1 MHSIPLLRR
10 SGRATAARHGSYRCR
25 VSSLQFVGSCFHLVD
40 HHAQRIGQR
49 GSRGTGD
56 LAQASGAG
64 PQTLDFLTPRHVRL
78 DGLQGR
84 QSDDDDEDQRGPGE
98 CRIGGSHQG
107 PTIHGAPQPSFGMK
121 YHGGIVPGL
130 G

>member
-1 MHSIPLLRR
+1 MRNGSD
-10 SGRATAARHGSYRCR
+10 SAVRAVPAISRKRLAR
-25 VSSLQFVGSCFHLVD
+25 
-40 HHAQRIGQR
+40 A
-49 GSRGTGD
+49 
-56 LAQASGAG
+56 
-64 PQTLDFLTPRHVRL
+64 QTLDFVTSRHVRL

-107 PTIHGAPQPSFGMK
+107 PTIHGAPQPSFAMK